1 MNDDRDG
8 SVAGSGAPGT
18 PDRLLGA
25 ALESIAEHGLA
36 GATSRDIAR
45 RAGTNLQA
53 ITYHFG
59 SKDVLLAQAL
69 LRAFRGWIGP
79 AVERLR
85 SQMDP
90 IPRMVGAVQALQDAF
105 ERSGPLRSAYLEA
118 LVQANRSDTLNA
130 GVQETLGELRA
141 LLTEQIEALR
151 LARFLPTWVEPDAM
165 ATLLLATADGLAL
178 HAALDPLSV
187 DHHRVSAQA
196 MQMLLSV
203 ASAAAGPAAPTAP

>member
-1 MNDDRDG
+1 MNDDLG
-8 SVAGSGAPGT
+8 TVPESGT
-18 PDRLLGA
+18 PARLLAA

-59 SKDVLLAQAL
+59 SKDELAAQAL
-69 LRAFRGWIGP
+69 LQAFRGWIEP

-85 SQMDP
+85 SGLDP

-118 LVQANRSDTLNA
+118 LVQANRNDTLRA
-130 GVQETLGELRA
+130 GVHETLAELRA
-141 LLTEQIEALR
+141 LLTEQIESLR
-151 LARFLPTWVEPDAM
+151 SARFLPAWVEPDAM
-165 ATLLLATADGLAL
+165 ATLLLATADGLAV
-178 HAALDPLSV
+178 HAALDPRGV
-187 DHHRVSAQA
+187 DHNRVAAQA

-203 ASAAAGPAAPTAP
+203 AAGPPATTAT